1 MLIHANI
8 MIPIVISSRKGK
20 KYQTKHRTYF
30 AALFIGI
37 FVVITS
43 WCQQDNDLPLKADKS
58 ADPTSNL
65 RAATVSGDYKSHS
78 DAKLEPTDCSQLLQK
93 YRSGEIPQTNQ
104 ASSYYPI
111 DKSYITRSNTQH
123 AFHVSVHSEKIDG
136 MRYGIFNSGDYYEKI
151 MSNVIA
157 DIFSQATPDKNAIML
172 DIGAN
177 IGWFSLLAASHGAE
191 VYAFE
196 PNVINMVRFCE
207 SQLLN
212 GWSLAQNLESNN
224 RIHSY
229 LKGVGSEHG
238 KSLSMYKPDPSNPGS
253 FTFNQDLAKDH
264 FAKRKVEGQL
274 QKLDG
279 GELPIV
285 TLDAL
290 ARDQGWLSDKGG
302 RTKIALM
309 KMDVEGMEHVALEG
323 AKKLLSANIIEN
335 ILMEFNA
342 DSPKADLVSL
352 IATMFSCGY
361 KLYKIGGHQGP
372 NVDFKLTSED
382 PEMVIGDI
390 LNRKFGTKGE
400 NVNGWFKVKAK
411 GPAR

>member
-1 MLIHANI
+1 
-8 MIPIVISSRKGK
+8 
-20 KYQTKHRTYF
+20 
-30 AALFIGI
+30 
-37 FVVITS
+37 
-43 WCQQDNDLPLKADKS
+43 
-58 ADPTSNL
+58 
-65 RAATVSGDYKSHS
+65 
-78 DAKLEPTDCSQLLQK
+78 
-93 YRSGEIPQTNQ
+93 
-104 ASSYYPI
+104 
-111 DKSYITRSNTQH
+111 
-123 AFHVSVHSEKIDG
+123 
-136 MRYGIFNSGDYYEKI
+136 MRYDIFNSGDYYENV

-157 DIFSQATPDKNAIML
+157 DIFSQATTDKNAIML

-177 IGWFSLLAASHGAE
+177 IGWFSLLAASHRAE

-212 GWSLAQNLESNN
+212 GWSLAQNLERNN

-238 KSLSMYKPDPSNPGS
+238 KSLSMYKPNPANPGS

-264 FAKRKVEGQL
+264 FSKRNVGGQL

-290 ARDQGWLSDKGG
+290 ARDQGWLSDKVS
-302 RTKIALM
+302 RTEIALM

-323 AKKLLSANIIEN
+323 AKKLLRANIIEN

-342 DSPKADLVSL
+342 DSPRADLVSQITTL
-352 IATMFSCGY
+352 FSCGY
-361 KLYKIGGHQGP
+361 KLFKIGGHQGP
-372 NVDFKLTSED
+372 NVDFTLTSED
-382 PEMVIGDI
+382 PEMVIDDI
-390 LNRKFGTKGE
+390 LNRNFGIKGG
-400 NVNGWFKVKAK
+400 NVNAWFKVRAK
-411 GPAR
+411 RLAR